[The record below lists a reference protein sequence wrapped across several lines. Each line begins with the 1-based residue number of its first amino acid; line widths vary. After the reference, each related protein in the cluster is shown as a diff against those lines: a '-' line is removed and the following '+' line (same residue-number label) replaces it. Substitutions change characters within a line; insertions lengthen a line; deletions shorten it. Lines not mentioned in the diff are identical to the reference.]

1 MAWAVGWL
9 IVLTLL
15 KLSPGVRVSDVV
27 LVTGVGPGTGKAVVE
42 RFAGAGY
49 VVAMLARTEQRLI
62 EIKETLPN
70 AHAFVCDVSIEAE
83 LTATLNA
90 VRGSLSAPKIV
101 IHNAVGAERG
111 TYAEIDADNMRRAF
125 EINTMAL
132 LALAKQVIPDMES
145 AGGGAL
151 ICTGN
156 TSAYRGR
163 ARFAGFAPTKAAQR
177 ILLESIAREA
187 GPKGVHAAYVAIDAV
202 IDLAWTRELFAD
214 KPDDFFCQPAD
225 IADEV
230 FRIAHQPRSA
240 WSFESVIRPFG
251 EAW

>member
-1 MAWAVGWL
+1 MV
-9 IVLTLL
+9 
-15 KLSPGVRVSDVV
+15 DVV
-27 LVTGVGPGTGKAVVE
+27 LVTGVGPGTGKAIVE
-42 RFAGAGY
+42 RFASAGY
-49 VVAMLARTEQRLI
+49 AVAMLARTEQRLI
-62 EIKETLPN
+62 EIRETLPN
-70 AHAFVCDVSIEAE
+70 THAFVCDVANEAE
-83 LTATLNA
+83 LTHTLHA
-90 VRGSLSAPKIV
+90 VRTNLGAPKFV

-111 TYAEIDADNMRRAF
+111 TYAEVDADNMRQAF

-132 LALAKQVIPDMES
+132 LALAKQLLPDMEV

-202 IDLAWTRELFAD
+202 IDLAWTREFFAD
-214 KPDDFFCQPAD
+214 KPDEFFCQPTD

-240 WSFESVIRPFG
+240 WSFESVIRPYG
-251 EAW
+251 EVW

>member
-1 MAWAVGWL
+1 MV
-9 IVLTLL
+9 
-15 KLSPGVRVSDVV
+15 DVV
-27 LVTGVGPGTGKAVVE
+27 LVTGVGPGTGKAIVE
-42 RFAGAGY
+42 RFASAGY
-49 VVAMLARTEQRLI
+49 VGAMLARTEQRLL
-62 EIKETLPN
+62 EIRQTLPHT
-70 AHAFVCDVSIEAE
+70 HAFVCDVANEAE
-83 LTATLNA
+83 LTDTLHA
-90 VRGSLSAPKIV
+90 VRTSLGAPKIV

-111 TYAEIDADNMRRAF
+111 TYAEVDADNMRQAF

-132 LALAKQVIPDMES
+132 LALAKQLIPDMEA

-202 IDLAWTRELFAD
+202 IDLAWTRQFFAD
-214 KPDDFFCQPAD
+214 KPDEFFCQPAD

-230 FRIAHQPRSA
+230 FRIAQQPRSA
-240 WSFESVIRPFG
+240 WSFESVIRPYG
-251 EAW
+251 EVW